1 MTTPIIEPS
10 IPIKPKN
17 LIAVATLV
25 VTMHGVVGW
34 LLMNLP
40 RFDIKPLPFVESL
53 EISFVESLEISFVES
68 QQTEQKINEPIKQFE
83 PLPTNTTSP
92 IDSTA
97 QKQKTEKV

>member
-53 EISFVESLEISFVES
+53 EISFVES
-68 QQTEQKINEPIKQFE
+68 QQTEQKINEPIQQFE

-92 IDSTA
+92 IDSTT